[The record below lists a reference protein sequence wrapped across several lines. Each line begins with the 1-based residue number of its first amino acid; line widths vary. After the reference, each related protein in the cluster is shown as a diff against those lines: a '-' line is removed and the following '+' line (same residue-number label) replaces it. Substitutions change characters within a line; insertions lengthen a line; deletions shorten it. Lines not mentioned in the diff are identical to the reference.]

1 MATSYSKNIRLS
13 NLFVY
18 YAWGSQVSLFT
29 DQNRSSF
36 VSGVLL
42 YHYSNYW
49 YYRSLLYFGILKK
62 KQIGKI
68 RANQEQYTVKIM
80 KTLRIANLAPDFI
93 GVYKKGL

>member
-1 MATSYSKNIRLS
+1 MATSYSKNIHLS

-29 DQNRSSF
+29 YQNRSSF
-36 VSGVLL
+36 VSGV
-42 YHYSNYW
+42 
-49 YYRSLLYFGILKK
+49 LLYFGILKK

-80 KTLRIANLAPDFI
+80 KTLRIANLASDFI